1 MLITYPT
8 ALIQIL
14 KDLKKKK
21 KVAWCLEAE
30 SLSII
35 GIQLNPTV
43 NEFLLCIVS
52 WIAHPRDN
60 SVRKITVV

>member
-52 WIAHPRDN
+52 WIAYPRDN